1 MDLQYERKMIMQN
14 QPIINVGIIGHVANG
29 KSSIVKILTGKST
42 QCYSKEL
49 ERGITIKLGYAN
61 VKIWKNKNL
70 DNPECYYS
78 SDSSVNEFRCP
89 KTNELCELVN
99 HISLVDCPGH
109 NMLTSTM
116 LSGACVMDY
125 TLLVES
131 STNPVIPAPQTWE
144 HLVATKLS
152 GIDNSIVC
160 LNKIDQDKK
169 KENIVKKVNDFRDFL
184 KTFDVDKLVIPTSG
198 VFNININVVCEFLS
212 KLDVKEKNLEKGPK
226 LLGIRSF
233 DINKPQII
241 EENTKLKGGTLGGS
255 LLEGKLYE
263 NDEVKIY
270 PGYLKQYDDYEIIK
284 DERVRIKK
292 WSYCPL
298 SAKVLSIYSEKQ
310 KLEYAVPGGLIGIQ
324 LDIDPS
330 LLKDDRLAGN
340 ILIKKGESHNLKVTS
355 KIEIELENIFI
366 DYKTKEEKIINIQEK
381 NRYKLNIN
389 AKESIGIVD
398 SYDFENKR
406 IKLTLDNAVVVELNE
421 TKVILG
427 EQRSGDIL
435 AKCVIINIEECTLI
449 D

>member
-1 MDLQYERKMIMQN
+1 MDLQYDNENIMQN
-14 QPIINVGIIGHVANG
+14 QPIINVGVIGHVANG

-70 DNPECYYS
+70 DNPDCYYS
-78 SDSSVNEFRCP
+78 TDSSVKEFYCP
-89 KTNELCELVN
+89 KTNDKCDLVN

-131 STNPVIPAPQTWE
+131 STNEIIPAPQTWE

-160 LNKIDQDKK
+160 LNKIDREKK
-169 KENIVKKVNDFRDFL
+169 KENIIKKIEEFRKFL

-198 VFNININVVCEFLS
+198 VFNININVLCEFLS
-212 KLDVKEKNLEKGPK
+212 DLKVKDKNIDGNPK

-233 DINKPQII
+233 DINKPQRI
-241 EENTKLKGGTLGGS
+241 EKSTKLKGGTIGGS
-255 LLEGKLYE
+255 LLEGKLYKGD
-263 NDEVKIY
+263 NIKIY
-270 PGYLKQYDDYEIIK
+270 PGYLISSDDYKMIDDK
-284 DERVRIKK
+284 RVNIKK

-298 SAKVLSIYSEKQ
+298 SANVLSIFSEKQ
-310 KLEYAVPGGLIGIQ
+310 ELEYAVPGGLIAVQ

-330 LLKDDRLAGN
+330 LLKDDKLAGN
-340 ILIKKGESHNLKVTS
+340 ILVKKDTEHNLKVTN
-355 KIEIELENIFI
+355 KIEIKIENIFI
-366 DYKTKEEKIINIQEK
+366 DYKTKEEKKIEVKENNK
-381 NRYKLNIN
+381 YKLNIN
-389 AKESIGIVD
+389 AKESIGTVNTYNSETGII
-398 SYDFENKR
+398 E
-406 IKLTLDNAVVVELNE
+406 LTLEIPVVIEINE

-427 EQRSGDIL
+427 EKNSGDIY
-435 AKCVIINIEECTLI
+435 AKCNIINIEECTLI
-449 D
+449 G